1 MGVSCEESDAGA
13 PKVVVSHMVR
23 CLGCGV
29 VYSKPA
35 RGGTVAANPGCP
47 HCGYVGWLSASSA
60 TALALRHRFAEDPRR
75 HRSA

>member
-1 MGVSCEESDAGA
+1 MGMSGEESDAEPPGL
-13 PKVVVSHMVR
+13 VVSHTVR

-47 HCGYVGWLSASSA
+47 QCGYVGWLSTSPA
-60 TALALRHRFAEDPRR
+60 TALAPR
-75 HRSA
+75 HRSAGGHRRRRSA